1 MFGQDHPL
9 WKPGKCKGR
18 PVEKLHKQK
27 SKLRTMIQ
35 CACLASA
42 TIPHGRPRQ
51 WTQVVC
57 HLPPFPLPCLLHMQL
72 TTSGTFLSVDFFQ
85 LLIFFILP
93 KPKSSTVGEREGWS
107 DFQLQSNS
115 QLILSIPLF
124 LAGIWKQVISHSN
137 TRNLLHNCQA
147 TPSLLAA
154 IPCYRL
160 QLSLAIPGYPLQLFL
175 AATPVQPMDWGS
187 RNLMHS
193 LSQATVSHGA
203 FSRLAHLLFFS
214 LFMFTTTQP
223 CGRGCIKVEY
233 FGAHVLLRASA
244 LWVSN
249 VTFCFF
255 CPVPVQWAAILYL
268 LLCFCVFV
276 LQIIRCT

>member
-1 MFGQDHPL
+1 
-9 WKPGKCKGR
+9 
-18 PVEKLHKQK
+18 
-27 SKLRTMIQ
+27 
-35 CACLASA
+35 
-42 TIPHGRPRQ
+42 
-51 WTQVVC
+51 
-57 HLPPFPLPCLLHMQL
+57 MQL

-85 LLIFFILP
+85 SLIFFILP

-107 DFQLQSNS
+107 DFQLQPNS

-147 TPSLLAA
+147 TPSLLAP

-175 AATPVQPMDWGS
+175 AATPLQPMDWGS

-249 VTFCFF
+249 VTFLF
-255 CPVPVQWAAILYL
+255 L
-268 LLCFCVFV
+268 LSSSSAVGSNFVFVVVFLCFCVANHTLHIDHRCDIV
-276 LQIIRCT
+276 LLQSRLQFELQRATLQPLHWSWTATSSLKIVCSYNLHLQLALYSSMHVTLNFILHPVTF